1 MEKGSSYILND
12 YLSGAIA
19 GSVGV
24 VSGHPFDTVKV
35 QLQVQSAEN
44 KYKSLLDCVST
55 VRKQKLSKGFFRGLS
70 WPMFSAGVINSVY
83 FGVYGYTLKVLGGNK
98 EENSTPPY
106 LKILFAGCLGG
117 VVQLIPACPAE
128 VIKVV
133 LQSQIP
139 HGNLQGAK
147 FYKGPLEG
155 AAHILRLHGLRGM
168 YRGLPTQCIRDVPA
182 NGIYFL
188 TFEFLTFNGSSK
200 LPFIPA
206 AVQNF
211 FAGGIAGVLSW
222 MAIIPFDVV
231 KSRLQADCDSK
242 RYKGFLDCALACYRQ
257 DGLSVFFRGLS
268 MVALRAF
275 PVNAVTF
282 MVYVESM
289 KLLGEEVSYA

>member
-1 MEKGSSYILND
+1 MHINIKVGIPICESER
-12 YLSGAIA
+12 
-19 GSVGV
+19 SVGV
-24 VSGHPFDTVKV
+24 IAGHPFDTVKV

-55 VRKQKLSKGFFRGLS
+55 VRKQKLSTGFFRGLS
-70 WPMFSAGVINSVY
+70 WPMLSAGVINSVY
-83 FGVYGYTLKVLGGNK
+83 FGVYGYTLKALGGSK
-98 EENSTPPY
+98 EENNAPHY

-139 HGNLQGAK
+139 HGNVQGAK

-155 AAHILRLHGLRGM
+155 AADILRLHGLRGM
-168 YRGLPTQCIRDVPA
+168 YRGLPTQCFRDIPA

-188 TFEFLTFNGSSK
+188 VFEFLTFNGSSK
-200 LPFIPA
+200 LPFIPS

-222 MAIIPFDVV
+222 VAIMPFDVV
-231 KSRLQADCDSK
+231 KSRLQADCEGK
-242 RYKGFLDCALACYRQ
+242 HFKGFLDCARKCYRQ
-257 DGLSVFFRGLS
+257 EGLSVFYRGLS

-282 MVYVESM
+282 MLYAESM
-289 KLLGEEVSYA
+289 KLLGEEVTYT